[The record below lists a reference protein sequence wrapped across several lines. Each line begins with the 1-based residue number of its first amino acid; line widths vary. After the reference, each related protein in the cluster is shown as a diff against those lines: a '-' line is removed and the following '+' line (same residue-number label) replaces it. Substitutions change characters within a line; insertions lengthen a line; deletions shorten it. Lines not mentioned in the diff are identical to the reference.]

1 MNQLNNKQG
10 MITKRTSMVSFRCK
24 KNFYKDLP
32 KEGRSEYLNAAV
44 EAYQK
49 NIEDEINYDLKI
61 STLQEGL
68 INFFMLFQQNAGNL
82 DITDEQE
89 EYFMKL
95 LEDLKRE

>member
-1 MNQLNNKQG
+1 
-10 MITKRTSMVSFRCK
+10 MITKKTNMISFRCK
-24 KNFYKDLP
+24 TKFYKNLP
-32 KEGRSEYLNAAV
+32 KKDRSGYLNAAV

-49 NIEDEINYDLKI
+49 MIDNEISYDLKI